1 MARLRPLMIKLD
13 IGSGGKS
20 SDSSF
25 IGVDAFAPGADIKAF
40 MWELPYEDNSVDV
53 IFSSQALEHVSKF
66 AVAPTLLEW
75 KRVLKPGGKLQIQ
88 VPDLIWACMHWLAHP
103 TTDWSMDVIYGI
115 QLHEGEY
122 HKTGFTD
129 LILRQ
134 YIEWAG
140 FQIHKLEFFGS
151 SLEEA
156 VSGEPNADITQRVI
170 NLEAYKPEISTCIC
184 VCECHDGKCND
195 TTEGDFCQS
204 CGITCAVGL

>member
-1 MARLRPLMIKLD
+1 MIKLD

-25 IGVDAFAPGADIKAF
+25 IGVDAFAEGADVKAF
-40 MWELPYEDNSVDV
+40 MWELPYDDNSVDV

-75 KRVLKPGGKLQIQ
+75 KRVLKPGGRLQVQ
-88 VPDLIWACMHWLAHP
+88 VPDLIWSCMHWLAHP
-103 TTDWSMDVIYGI
+103 TTDWSLDTIYGI

-122 HKTGFTD
+122 HKTGFTE

-134 YIEWAG
+134 YTEWAG

-151 SLEEA
+151 TLEDA
-156 VSGEPNADITQRVI
+156 ISGEANADITQRVI
-170 NLEAYKPEISTCIC
+170 NLEAFKPEENKCIC
-184 VCECHDGKCND
+184 RCNCHGICGNVI
-195 TTEGDFCQS
+195 ESGNFCQY
-204 CGITCAVGL
+204 CGDTCAVLHVT

>member
-1 MARLRPLMIKLD
+1 MIKLD

-25 IGVDAFAPGADIKAF
+25 IGVDAFAEGADVKAF

-66 AVAPTLLEW
+66 AVPPTLLEW

-88 VPDLIWACMHWLAHP
+88 VPDLQWACMHWLSHQ
-103 TTDWSMDVIYGI
+103 TTGWDLDIIYGN

-129 LILRQ
+129 TILRQ
-134 YIEWAG
+134 YVEWAG
-140 FQIHKLEFFGS
+140 FEIHKIDFLGS
-151 SLEEA
+151 TLEEA
-156 VSGEPNADITQRVI
+156 VYGQPNTGISQRAI
-170 NLEAYKPEISTCIC
+170 NLEAFKPISKPTA
-184 VCECHDGKCND
+184 E
-195 TTEGDFCQS
+195 
-204 CGITCAVGL
+204 